1 MKISDE
7 RIISA
12 LLQSRTIKEASELAN
27 VSEST
32 VYRRMNDLD
41 FRNRLNE
48 SRTVMIEYAMTRLQA
63 ELAKAIDVIIEI
75 MNSPENPPQV
85 RLNASD
91 SIIRNCLKITEQ
103 CNIIERVER
112 LEIVYDESIQ

>member
-12 LLQSRTIKEASELAN
+12 LLQSRTIKEASELSN

-32 VYRRMNDLD
+32 LYRRLQDLD
-41 FRNRLNE
+41 FRNRLNA
-48 SRTVMIEYAMTRLQA
+48 SRTVLIDYAQTRLQA
-63 ELAKAIDVIIEI
+63 EISRAIEVIIEI
-75 MNSPENPPQV
+75 MNNPENPPQI

-91 SIIRNCLKITEQ
+91 SIIRNCLKVTEL
-103 CNIIERVER
+103 CNVIERIER
-112 LEIVYDESIQ
+112 LEVIYSEGNQ

>member
-12 LLQSRTIKEASELAN
+12 LLQSRTIKEASELSN

-32 VYRRMNDLD
+32 LYRRLQDLD
-41 FRNRLNE
+41 FRNRLNA
-48 SRTVMIEYAMTRLQA
+48 SRTVLIDYAQTRLQA
-63 ELAKAIDVIIEI
+63 EISRAIEVIIEI
-75 MNSPENPPQV
+75 MNNPENPPQV

-103 CNIIERVER
+103 CNIIERIER
-112 LEIVYDESIQ
+112 LEGIYDEIDR

>member
-12 LLQSRTIKEASELAN
+12 LLQARTIKEASELAS

-32 VYRRMNDLD
+32 FYRRLQDLD

-48 SRTVMIEYAMTRLQA
+48 SRTALIDFATTKLQA
-63 ELAKAIDVIIEI
+63 ELSRAIDVIIDL
-75 MNSPENPPQV
+75 MNNPENPPQV

-112 LEIVYDESIQ
+112 LEAIYSEIEQ